1 MARPV
6 HRTFTGGRGVSVARL
21 RTAAA
26 AVLVWCALVAP
37 DRLALLTPGAFVRLP
52 LEGLLAL
59 AVLLLLPR
67 RTRAV
72 ASVVAGLLL
81 ALLVLVKVLDIG
93 FVEAL
98 GRPFDP
104 WSDWSYGG
112 PAVGLLVD
120 SVGHSG
126 AVLVLVGTALLA
138 VAVLLALP
146 LSVVRLATSAARH
159 RAGALRTI
167 AVLGAAWLLCAV
179 LGVQVLPDAPVASTS
194 AARLVYDHLHQL
206 RVDVHDEQSF
216 AHAVADD
223 RFRDTPADRLLR
235 GLRGHDV
242 VVAFVESYGRVALE
256 DPGISAPVDD
266 ALDTG
271 TARLREAG
279 FSARSAFL
287 DSPTFGGLSWL
298 AHSTLQTGL
307 WIDDQ
312 QRYQRVVA
320 GDRLTLSDAFG
331 RAGWRTVADVPSNGS
346 SWPTGRSFY
355 HYDKLYNAWNVGYAG
370 PSYSYATMPDQY
382 TLAAFERSELARRP
396 RRPVMAEIDLVSSHT
411 PWTPLPRPVPW
422 DEVGNGSVYAGLPPR
437 GPAPDVLWRD
447 PERVRR
453 AYARSIT
460 YSLDTVVS
468 FLRTYGRRD
477 HGNLVVVL
485 LGDHQPATVVS
496 GPGASHQV
504 PVTVIAQDPAVLAR
518 ISGWGWQDGL
528 RPGRDAPVWPMDAFR
543 DRFLAAYAR

>member
-1 MARPV
+1 
-6 HRTFTGGRGVSVARL
+6 VARL
-21 RTAAA
+21 RTAAS
-26 AVLVWCALVAP
+26 AVLVWCALVVP
-37 DRLALLTPGAFVRLP
+37 DRLGLLTPGAFVRIP
-52 LEGLLAL
+52 LEGPLAL

-72 ASVVAGLLL
+72 AAVVAGLL
-81 ALLVLVKVLDIG
+81 AGLLVLVEVLDIG
-93 FVEAL
+93 FAEAL

-104 WSDWSYGG
+104 LTDWSYGG
-112 PAVGLLVD
+112 PAVGLLTD
-120 SVGHSG
+120 SVGHTG
-126 AVLVLVGTALLA
+126 AVLVLAGAGVLA
-138 VAVLLALP
+138 VAVLLLLP
-146 LSVVRLATSAARH
+146 LSVLRLATSAARH
-159 RAGALRTI
+159 RAAAMSTI
-167 AVLGAAWLLCAV
+167 VVLGTAWLLCAV
-179 LGVQVLPDAPVASTS
+179 LGVQIVPDTPVASTS
-194 AARLVYDHLHQL
+194 AARLAYGHLHQL
-206 RVDVHDEQSF
+206 RVDVRDDRSF

-242 VVAFVESYGRVALE
+242 VIAFVESYGRVAL
-256 DPGISAPVDD
+256 DGAGISSPVDA

-271 TARLREAG
+271 TARLRDAG
-279 FSARSAFL
+279 ISARSAFL

-307 WIDDQ
+307 WVDDQ
-312 QRYQRVVA
+312 QRYDHVVA
-320 GDRLTLSDAFG
+320 GDRLTLSDAFR
-331 RAGWRTVADVPSNGS
+331 RAGWRTVGDVPSNGS
-346 SWPTGRSFY
+346 SWPAGRSFY

-382 TLAAFERSELARRP
+382 TLAAFERSELARHR

-422 DEVGNGSVYAGLPPR
+422 NEVGDGSVYSGLPPR

-468 FLRTYGRRD
+468 FLRTYQRRD
-477 HGNLVVVL
+477 RSLVVVL

-496 GPGASHQV
+496 GQGASHEV
-504 PVTVIAQDPAVLAR
+504 PVTVIARDPAVLSR

>member
-1 MARPV
+1 
-6 HRTFTGGRGVSVARL
+6 VARL
-21 RTAAA
+21 RTVAAV
-26 AVLVWCALVAP
+26 VLVWCALVAP
-37 DRLALLTPGAFVRLP
+37 DRLELMSPAAFVRIP

-67 RTRAV
+67 RARAV
-72 ASVVAGLLL
+72 AAVVAGLLV
-81 ALLVLVKVLDIG
+81 AGLVLVKALDIG
-93 FVEAL
+93 FLEAL

-104 WSDWSYGG
+104 LTDWSYGG
-112 PAVGLLVD
+112 PAVGLLAD
-120 SVGHSG
+120 SVGH
-126 AVLVLVGTALLA
+126 AVAVVVLVGAGLLA
-138 VAVLLALP
+138 VAMLVLLP
-146 LSVVRLATSAARH
+146 MSVLRLATSAARH
-159 RAGALRTI
+159 RPVALRAI
-167 AVLGAAWLLCAV
+167 AVLGVAWLLCAV
-179 LGVQVLPDAPVASTS
+179 LGVQVVPDTPVASTS
-194 AARLVYDHLHQL
+194 AARLAYGHLHQL
-206 RVDVHDEQSF
+206 RVDVRDDRSF

-242 VVAFVESYGRVALE
+242 VIAFVESYGRVAL
-256 DPGISAPVDD
+256 DGPGMSAPVDA

-271 TARLREAG
+271 TARLHAAG

-307 WIDDQ
+307 WVDDQ
-312 QRYQRVVA
+312 QRYDHVVA
-320 GDRLTLSDAFG
+320 GDRFTLSDAFR
-331 RAGWRTVADVPSNGS
+331 RAGWRTVGDVPSNGS
-346 SWPTGRSFY
+346 SWPAGRSFY
-355 HYDKLYNAWNVGYAG
+355 HYDRLYNAWNVGYAG

-382 TLAAFERSELARRP
+382 TLAAFERNELARHP

-422 DEVGNGSVYAGLPPR
+422 NEVGNGSVYAGLPPR

-468 FLRTYGRRD
+468 FLCGYHRRE
-477 HGNLVVVL
+477 HRNLVVVL

-496 GPGASHQV
+496 GQGANHEV
-504 PVTVIAQDPAVLAR
+504 PVTVIARDPAVLRR
-518 ISGWGWQDGL
+518 ISSWGWQDGL
-528 RPGRDAPVWPMDAFR
+528 RPGRRAPVWPMDAFR